1 MMQISLAKTLLALSA
16 FIVLTI
22 APPYSS
28 FGEVDQ
34 KQQDDTYRNLE
45 VFASI
50 LSMLQENYV
59 EEIKPREVIDGAING
74 LLLSLDPH
82 SAYLNPE
89 NYQEFQNDTQ
99 GSFTGIGIEI
109 IMRDGIITVISPIEG
124 TPADEAGIKA
134 QDKIIKING
143 EQTKGKTPLDAVK
156 LLRGAKGS
164 EVTISIFRDG
174 WQDLKDFTLVRD
186 VIPLH
191 SVKSS
196 FIKPGFAYVRV
207 SNFQRNTTRE
217 FKDHLEKLGQEN
229 ALRGLI
235 IDLRN
240 NPGGLL
246 NQAVSVADIFLDE
259 GLIVYTRGRKQE
271 QDLTFEA
278 KKDVITTD
286 YPLVVLVNEGSAS
299 ASEIVAGAIQ
309 DHQRGVIVGTKTFG
323 KGSVQTI
330 IPLANGAGLRMTT
343 AHYYTPNGRSIQ
355 ATGIVPDITVEA
367 LEYTPATDEK
377 PPESRAI
384 REEDLNN
391 HFSNQNGDKQKIENE
406 LTEAMQERLQADN
419 QLQAG
424 FDILKSL
431 VLYASYRDGSPVNIK

>member
-1 MMQISLAKTLLALSA
+1 MILHSSVKILVALITFVSLTA
-16 FIVLTI
+16 
-22 APPYSS
+22 APFVYSYA
-28 FGEVDQ
+28 EIDQ
-34 KQQDDTYRNLE
+34 KQQEDTYRNLE

-59 EEIKPREVIDGAING
+59 EEIKAKEVIDGAING

-124 TPADEAGIKA
+124 TPAAEAGIKA

-156 LLRGAKGS
+156 LLRGPKGS

-174 WQDLKDFTLVRD
+174 WQELKDITLIRD
-186 VIPLH
+186 VIPVH

-207 SNFQRNTTRE
+207 SNFQRNTTKE
-217 FKDHLEKLGQEN
+217 FKNHLEKLKQEN

-278 KKDVITTD
+278 KKEGTMSN

-309 DHQRGVIVGTKTFG
+309 DHQRGVIVGTTTFG

-330 IPLANGAGLRMTT
+330 IPLSNGAGLRMTT
-343 AHYYTPNGRSIQ
+343 AHYYTPKGRSIQ

-367 LEYTPATDEK
+367 VDYTAKIEDKNSDP
-377 PPESRAI
+377 RAI

-391 HFSNQNGDKQKIENE
+391 HFSNQNGDKQEKNNE
-406 LTEAMQERLQADN
+406 LSQAMQERLQADN

-424 FDILKSL
+424 FNILKSL
-431 VLYASYRDGSPVNIK
+431 VLYASFRDGSPATVK